1 MSVNFKLGLAR
12 FGANLAVVDLANFHL
27 NANSSKNL
35 QANSASKNLQ
45 ANSASANFS
54 ANFGKNSQV
63 TSANS
68 AVFAN
73 FVLFSMMMHTLV
85 C

>member
-1 MSVNFKLGLAR
+1 MSVNFKHGLAR
-12 FGANLAVVDLANFHL
+12 FGANVAVVDLANFHL

-35 QANSASKNLQ
+35 QANSASV
-45 ANSASANFS
+45 
-54 ANFGKNSQV
+54 NFGKNSQV
-63 TSANS
+63 SSANL

-73 FVLFSMMMHTLV
+73 SVLFSMMMHTLV

>member
-1 MSVNFKLGLAR
+1 MMSVNFKLGSAR
-12 FGANLAVVDLANFHL
+12 FGANVALVDLANFHL

-35 QANSASKNLQ
+35 QANSASV
-45 ANSASANFS
+45 NFS
-54 ANFGKNSQV
+54 ANS
-63 TSANS
+63 SANS

-73 FVLFSMMMHTLV
+73 SVLFSMMHTLV

>member
-1 MSVNFKLGLAR
+1 MSVNFKLGLVR
-12 FGANLAVVDLANFHL
+12 FGADLANFHL
-27 NANSSKNL
+27 NVNSSKNL
-35 QANSASKNLQ
+35 QANSASV
-45 ANSASANFS
+45 NFS
-54 ANFGKNSQV
+54 ANSGV
-63 TSANS
+63 NS

>member
-12 FGANLAVVDLANFHL
+12 FGANLAVVDLANFHS
-27 NANSSKNL
+27 NVNSSKNL
-35 QANSASKNLQ
+35 QANSASV
-45 ANSASANFS
+45 NFS
-54 ANFGKNSQV
+54 TNS
-63 TSANS
+63 SANS

-73 FVLFSMMMHTLV
+73 SVLFSMMMHTLV

>member
-1 MSVNFKLGLAR
+1 MMSVNFKLSLAR
-12 FGANLAVVDLANFHL
+12 FGANVAVVDLANFHL

-35 QANSASKNLQ
+35 QANSASV
-45 ANSASANFS
+45 NFS
-54 ANFGKNSQV
+54 ANS
-63 TSANS
+63 SANS

-73 FVLFSMMMHTLV
+73 SVLFSMMMHTLV

>member
-1 MSVNFKLGLAR
+1 MMSVNFKLGLAR
-12 FGANLAVVDLANFHL
+12 FGADLAVVDLANFHL

-35 QANSASKNLQ
+35 QANSAS
-45 ANSASANFS
+45 ANFS
-54 ANFGKNSQV
+54 VNSSV
-63 TSANS
+63 NS

-73 FVLFSMMMHTLV
+73 SVLFSMMMHTLV

>member
-1 MSVNFKLGLAR
+1 MSVNFKHGLAR
-12 FGANLAVVDLANFHL
+12 FGADLAVVDLANFHL

-35 QANSASKNLQ
+35 QANSAS
-45 ANSASANFS
+45 ANFS
-54 ANFGKNSQV
+54 VNSSV
-63 TSANS
+63 NS

-73 FVLFSMMMHTLV
+73 SVLFSMMMHTLV

>member
-12 FGANLAVVDLANFHL
+12 FGANVALVDLANFHL
-27 NANSSKNL
+27 NVNSSKNL
-35 QANSASKNLQ
+35 QANSASV
-45 ANSASANFS
+45 NFS
-54 ANFGKNSQV
+54 ANS
-63 TSANS
+63 SANS

-73 FVLFSMMMHTLV
+73 SVLFSMMMHTLV

>member
-12 FGANLAVVDLANFHL
+12 FGANVALVDLANFHL
-27 NANSSKNL
+27 NANSSN
-35 QANSASKNLQ
+35 NLQ
-45 ANSASANFS
+45 ANSASANLS
-54 ANFGKNSQV
+54 ANSGV
-63 TSANS
+63 NS

-73 FVLFSMMMHTLV
+73 SVLFSMMMHTLV

>member
-12 FGANLAVVDLANFHL
+12 FGADLAVVDLANFHL

-35 QANSASKNLQ
+35 QANSAS
-45 ANSASANFS
+45 ANFS
-54 ANFGKNSQV
+54 VNSSV
-63 TSANS
+63 NS

-73 FVLFSMMMHTLV
+73 SVLFSMMMHTLV

>member
-27 NANSSKNL
+27 NVNSSKNL
-35 QANSASKNLQ
+35 QANSAGV
-45 ANSASANFS
+45 NFS
-54 ANFGKNSQV
+54 ANS
-63 TSANS
+63 SENS

>member
-12 FGANLAVVDLANFHL
+12 FGADLAVVDLANFHL

-35 QANSASKNLQ
+35 QANSAS
-45 ANSASANFS
+45 ANFS
-54 ANFGKNSQV
+54 ANSSV
-63 TSANS
+63 NS

-73 FVLFSMMMHTLV
+73 SVLFSMMMHTLV

>member
-12 FGANLAVVDLANFHL
+12 FGADLAVVDLANFHL

-35 QANSASKNLQ
+35 QANSAS
-45 ANSASANFS
+45 ANFS
-54 ANFGKNSQV
+54 VNS
-63 TSANS
+63 SANS

-73 FVLFSMMMHTLV
+73 SVLFSMMMHTLV

>member
-12 FGANLAVVDLANFHL
+12 FGANVAVVDLANFHL

-35 QANSASKNLQ
+35 QANSASV
-45 ANSASANFS
+45 NFS

-63 TSANS
+63 SSVNS

-73 FVLFSMMMHTLV
+73 SVLFSMMMHTLV

>member
-1 MSVNFKLGLAR
+1 MSVNFKLGSAR
-12 FGANLAVVDLANFHL
+12 FSADLAVVGLANFHS

-35 QANSASKNLQ
+35 QANSANANL
-45 ANSASANFS
+45 SV
-54 ANFGKNSQV
+54 NFGKNSQV
-63 TSANS
+63 SSANS

-73 FVLFSMMMHTLV
+73 SVLFSMMHTLV

>member
-12 FGANLAVVDLANFHL
+12 FGANLAVVDLVNFHS
-27 NANSSKNL
+27 NVNSSKNL
-35 QANSASKNLQ
+35 QANSASV
-45 ANSASANFS
+45 NFS
-54 ANFGKNSQV
+54 TNS
-63 TSANS
+63 SANS

-73 FVLFSMMMHTLV
+73 SVLFSMMMHTLV

>member
-1 MSVNFKLGLAR
+1 MSVNFKHGLAR
-12 FGANLAVVDLANFHL
+12 FGADLAVVDLANFHL
-27 NANSSKNL
+27 NANSN
-35 QANSASKNLQ
+35 KNLQ

-54 ANFGKNSQV
+54 AN
-63 TSANS
+63 S

-73 FVLFSMMMHTLV
+73 SVLFSMMMHTLV

>member
-12 FGANLAVVDLANFHL
+12 FGANVAVVDLANFHL
-27 NANSSKNL
+27 NTNPSKNL
-35 QANSASKNLQ
+35 QANSASV
-45 ANSASANFS
+45 NFS
-54 ANFGKNSQV
+54 VNFGKNSQV
-63 TSANS
+63 SSANS

>member
-12 FGANLAVVDLANFHL
+12 FGADLALVDLANFHL

-35 QANSASKNLQ
+35 QANSASV
-45 ANSASANFS
+45 NFS
-54 ANFGKNSQV
+54 ANS
-63 TSANS
+63 SANS
-68 AVFAN
+68 AVFASS
-73 FVLFSMMMHTLV
+73 VLFSMMMHTLV

>member
-1 MSVNFKLGLAR
+1 MMSVNFKLGLAR
-12 FGANLAVVDLANFHL
+12 FGADLALVDLANFHL
-27 NANSSKNL
+27 NVNPSKNL
-35 QANSASKNLQ
+35 QANLASV
-45 ANSASANFS
+45 NFG

-63 TSANS
+63 SSVNS

-73 FVLFSMMMHTLV
+73 SVLFSMMMHTLV

>member
-12 FGANLAVVDLANFHL
+12 FGADLALVDLANFHS
-27 NANSSKNL
+27 NVNSSKNL
-35 QANSASKNLQ
+35 QANSASV
-45 ANSASANFS
+45 NFS
-54 ANFGKNSQV
+54 ANS
-63 TSANS
+63 SANS

-73 FVLFSMMMHTLV
+73 SVLFSMMMHTLV

>member
-1 MSVNFKLGLAR
+1 MSVNFKHGLAR
-12 FGANLAVVDLANFHL
+12 FGANVAVVDLANFHL

-35 QANSASKNLQ
+35 QANSASV
-45 ANSASANFS
+45 NFS
-54 ANFGKNSQV
+54 ANS
-63 TSANS
+63 SANS

-73 FVLFSMMMHTLV
+73 SVLFSMMMHTLV

>member
-12 FGANLAVVDLANFHL
+12 FGANVVVVDLANFHL
-27 NANSSKNL
+27 NVNSSKNL
-35 QANSASKNLQ
+35 QANSASANL
-45 ANSASANFS
+45 S

-63 TSANS
+63 SNANS
-68 AVFAN
+68 AVFVN
-73 FVLFSMMMHTLV
+73 SVLFFMMMHTLV

>member
-12 FGANLAVVDLANFHL
+12 FGVDLAVVDLANFHL
-27 NANSSKNL
+27 NVNPSKNL
-35 QANSASKNLQ
+35 QANSASV
-45 ANSASANFS
+45 NFS
-54 ANFGKNSQV
+54 ANS
-63 TSANS
+63 SANS

-73 FVLFSMMMHTLV
+73 SVLFSMMHTLV

>member
-12 FGANLAVVDLANFHL
+12 FGADLAVVDLANFHL
-27 NANSSKNL
+27 NANLSKNL
-35 QANSASKNLQ
+35 QANSASV
-45 ANSASANFS
+45 NFS

-63 TSANS
+63 SSANS
-68 AVFAN
+68 ATFAN
-73 FVLFSMMMHTLV
+73 SVLFSMMMHTLV

>member
-1 MSVNFKLGLAR
+1 MMSVNFKLGLAR
-12 FGANLAVVDLANFHL
+12 FGADLAVVDLANFHL

-35 QANSASKNLQ
+35 QANSASV
-45 ANSASANFS
+45 NFS
-54 ANFGKNSQV
+54 ANS
-63 TSANS
+63 SANS

-73 FVLFSMMMHTLV
+73 SVLFSMMMHTLV

>member
-1 MSVNFKLGLAR
+1 MSVNFKLSLAR
-12 FGANLAVVDLANFHL
+12 FGANVAVVDLANFHL

-35 QANSASKNLQ
+35 QANSASV
-45 ANSASANFS
+45 NFS
-54 ANFGKNSQV
+54 ANS
-63 TSANS
+63 SANS

-73 FVLFSMMMHTLV
+73 SVLFSMMMHTLV

>member
-12 FGANLAVVDLANFHL
+12 FGADLAVVDLANFHL
-27 NANSSKNL
+27 NANLSKNL
-35 QANSASKNLQ
+35 QANSASV
-45 ANSASANFS
+45 NFS

-63 TSANS
+63 SSANS

-73 FVLFSMMMHTLV
+73 SVLFSMMMHTLV

>member
-1 MSVNFKLGLAR
+1 MSVNFKHGLAR
-12 FGANLAVVDLANFHL
+12 FGANVAVVDLANFHL

-35 QANSASKNLQ
+35 QANSASV
-45 ANSASANFS
+45 NFS
-54 ANFGKNSQV
+54 ANSSV
-63 TSANS
+63 NS

-73 FVLFSMMMHTLV
+73 SVLFSMMMHTLV

>member
-12 FGANLAVVDLANFHL
+12 FGANVALVDLANFHL
-27 NANSSKNL
+27 NANLSKNW
-35 QANSASKNLQ
+35 QANSESV
-45 ANSASANFS
+45 
-54 ANFGKNSQV
+54 NFGKNSQV
-63 TSANS
+63 SSANS

-73 FVLFSMMMHTLV
+73 SVLFSMMMHTLV